1 MIYTK
6 FFLTLHQINVN
17 YTYLTEMKLMKRFNF
32 MAVATL
38 VCGMA
43 LSGCGNAGMYN
54 GTGFNGQN
62 ANGSNV
68 GADLLGAA
76 LSGLVGG
83 NAQQGDLL
91 SGVIG
96 MLANGVTSNSGSI
109 VGTWVYSGPSVEFE
123 SQNLLAQAGGM
134 VASNQLK
141 NKIAPYYEKIGIKP
155 GAVAMQFNSD
165 NTCIIQIGKNAQPAN
180 YTYNPST
187 HTLQITGQQLGLS
200 FGTAYATVSGSQ
212 MSITFDSTK
221 ILNVAQ
227 GLASKSGNSTLSTI
241 SELSKTFSGMKT
253 GFLFVKQ

>member
-1 MIYTK
+1 
-6 FFLTLHQINVN
+6 
-17 YTYLTEMKLMKRFNF
+17 MKRINF

-43 LSGCGNAGMYN
+43 FTSCGNTGMFPGAGV
-54 GTGFNGQN
+54 NGQTATNSN
-62 ANGSNV
+62 A
-68 GADLLGAA
+68 GADLLRAA

-83 NAQQGDLL
+83 NTQGDLL
-91 SGVIG
+91 TGVIG
-96 MLANGVTSNSGSI
+96 MLANGMTSNSGSI
-109 VGTWVYSGPSVEFE
+109 VGTWVYNGPSVEFE

-165 NTCIIQIGKNAQPAN
+165 NTCIIQIGKNAQTAN
-180 YTYNPST
+180 YTYNPTS

-200 FGTAYATVSGSQ
+200 LGTAYATVSGSQ

-221 ILNVAQ
+221 ILNAAQ